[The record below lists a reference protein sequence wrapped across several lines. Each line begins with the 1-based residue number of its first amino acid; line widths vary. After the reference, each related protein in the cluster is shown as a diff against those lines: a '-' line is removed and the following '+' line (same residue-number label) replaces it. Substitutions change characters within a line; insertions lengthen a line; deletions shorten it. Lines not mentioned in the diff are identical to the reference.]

1 MFTSISGHRWNA
13 EIGDTW
19 ICSKPT
25 QNWTSDIESWC
36 GSAWAGVR
44 KHVFT
49 LRKKADLGLP
59 SCLFLEEVKL
69 LCCKADAQLVRK
81 NCLFLFRNS
90 SLTFRHKPLRAA
102 FWRVYGVAWAF
113 QYKPKWKKSLASRV
127 KQERN
132 GWHALVRP
140 LELTSLELTLGAH
153 PWSSPPWSSP
163 LELTSSYLIIMSS
176 NSCWWHANF
185 SWAEIPK
192 FALLLSLFLR
202 ELRRELPWA

>member
-1 MFTSISGHRWNA
+1 MFASISDHRWNA
-13 EIGDTW
+13 EIGDTR
-19 ICSKPT
+19 IRSKPT
-25 QNWTSDIESWC
+25 QNWTSDIESRG

-59 SCLFLEEVKL
+59 SCLFLGEVKP
-69 LCCKADAQLVRK
+69 LCCKADAQLLQK
-81 NCLFLFRNS
+81 SCLFLFRNS
-90 SLTFRHKPLRAA
+90 NLAFRHKPLRAA

-113 QYKPKWKKSLASRV
+113 QYKPKWKKSLVSRV

-132 GWHALVRP
+132 GWNALVR
-140 LELTSLELTLGAH
+140 
-153 PWSSPPWSSP
+153 P

-192 FALLLSLFLR
+192 FALLSLFLR